1 MIKDL
6 SGLTTTLKY
15 SLNNCI
21 YMTMGYYVTHTAG
34 IYDKNVQ
41 KKLWKQKSNFRCKQS
56 MIPLLFV

>member
-1 MIKDL
+1 
-6 SGLTTTLKY
+6 
-15 SLNNCI
+15 
-21 YMTMGYYVTHTAG
+21 MTMGYYVTRTAG